1 MSWSRA
7 SARRSC
13 TPPRAATAWS
23 RCMTD
28 SSGEATTPLP
38 SKSVL
43 DEVIE
48 QRRYFHRYPE
58 VSFSEKETSSYLINR
73 LHEMGLDIKP
83 CPTETGAVAVLE
95 TGRPGKTVMLRAD
108 IDALP
113 IQEESGVDFP
123 SRIGGRMH
131 ACGHDAHMAIMIG
144 VARTLI
150 DRIWDVGGRY
160 LFVFQPAEEIVEGA
174 KAMIARGLLEDH
186 RPDSVIGLHIASFI
200 ESGTVITKPGLLWA
214 GSDAFDVKFAG
225 PGGHGGMMGRRGNVL
240 AAQAFFVE
248 RLHMV
253 VEGLE
258 QEGVQCH
265 TTVGNISSDG
275 AWNIVPRGV
284 LVQGSL
290 RTFNA
295 ELREQALDRLR
306 DLLREAQSEFEVQS
320 NLELV
325 HGTVPLMNAPN
336 VTRTVMEVG
345 QELIGDR
352 ASVLGRPLTVSDD
365 FAEFLTRIPGCYFM
379 LGARPEGDTP
389 PAHHSPGFR
398 IDEAALPVGVKVLA
412 GAASRLAAE

>member
-1 MSWSRA
+1 MS
-7 SARRSC
+7 
-13 TPPRAATAWS
+13 
-23 RCMTD
+23 D
-28 SSGEATTPLP
+28 DHATTPLP

-43 DEVIE
+43 DDVVDL
-48 QRRYFHRYPE
+48 RRHFHKHPE
-58 VSFSEKETSSYLINR
+58 VSFGEQETSRYLKDR
-73 LHEMGLDIKP
+73 LRELGLDLLQ
-83 CPTETGAVAVLE
+83 CPTETGAVALLD

-113 IQEESGVDFP
+113 IHEESGVDFH
-123 SRIGGRMH
+123 SRIDGRMH

-150 DRIWDVGGRY
+150 DRIWDVNGKY

-174 KAMIARGLLEDH
+174 KAMIARGLLDDH
-186 RPDSVIGLHIASFI
+186 RPDSVIGLHIASFMP
-200 ESGTVITKPGLLWA
+200 SGTVITRPGLLWA
-214 GSDAFDVKFAG
+214 GSDAFDVKFSG

-248 RLHMV
+248 RLHTV

-258 QEGVQCH
+258 HEGVQCH
-265 TTVGNISSDG
+265 TTVGNIASDG

-290 RTFNA
+290 RTFNDT
-295 ELREQALDRLR
+295 LREQALDRLH
-306 DLLREAQSEFEVQS
+306 DLLRETESEFEVKS
-320 NLELV
+320 NVDLV
-325 HGTVPLMNAPN
+325 HGTVPLMNEPN
-336 VTRTVMEVG
+336 VTRKVLEVG
-345 QELIGDR
+345 EELIGER

-398 IDEAALPVGVKVLA
+398 IDEGALPVGVKVLA

>member
-1 MSWSRA
+1 MSSRG
-7 SARRSC
+7 
-13 TPPRAATAWS
+13 PL
-23 RCMTD
+23 D
-28 SSGEATTPLP
+28 EEHATTPLP
-38 SKSVL
+38 SKPVL
-43 DEVIE
+43 DDVVDL
-48 QRRYFHRYPE
+48 RRYFHKHPE
-58 VSFSEKETSSYLINR
+58 VSFSEHETTRYLRER
-73 LHEMGLDIKP
+73 LRELGLDLKTS
-83 CPTETGAVAVLE
+83 PTDTGAVAVLD

-113 IQEESGVDFP
+113 IQEESGVDFH
-123 SRIGGRMH
+123 SRIEGRMH

-144 VARTLI
+144 VVRTLI
-150 DRIWDVGGRY
+150 DRIWDVSGKY

-174 KAMIARGLLEDH
+174 KAMIGRGLLDEH
-186 RPDSVIGLHIASFI
+186 HPDAVIGLHVASFLP
-200 ESGTVITKPGLLWA
+200 SGHVITRPGLMWA
-214 GSDAFDVKFAG
+214 GSDAFDVSFRG

-248 RLHMV
+248 RLHTV

-258 QEGVQCH
+258 QDGVQCH
-265 TTVGNISSDG
+265 TTVGNIASDG

-295 ELREQALDRLR
+295 SLREQALERLH
-306 DLLREAQSEFEVQS
+306 DLLHETESEFEVKTDVD
-320 NLELV
+320 LV
-325 HGTVPLMNAPN
+325 HGTVPLMNEPN
-336 VTRTVMEVG
+336 VTRTVLDVG
-345 QELIGDR
+345 RELIGED
-352 ASVLGRPLTVSDD
+352 ANVLGRPLTVSDD

-389 PAHHSPGFR
+389 PAHHSPTFR

>member
-1 MSWSRA
+1 MS
-7 SARRSC
+7 
-13 TPPRAATAWS
+13 
-23 RCMTD
+23 D
-28 SSGEATTPLP
+28 DHATTPLP

-43 DEVIE
+43 DDVVDL
-48 QRRYFHRYPE
+48 RRHFHKHPE
-58 VSFSEKETSSYLINR
+58 VSFGEQETSRYLKDR
-73 LHEMGLDIKP
+73 LRELGLDLLQ
-83 CPTETGAVAVLE
+83 CPTETGAVALLD

-113 IQEESGVDFP
+113 IHEESGVDFQ
-123 SRIGGRMH
+123 SRIDGRMH

-150 DRIWDVGGRY
+150 DRIWDVNGKY

-174 KAMIARGLLEDH
+174 KAMIARGLLDDH
-186 RPDSVIGLHIASFI
+186 RPDSVIGLHIASFMP
-200 ESGTVITKPGLLWA
+200 SGTVITRPGLLWA
-214 GSDAFDVKFAG
+214 GSDAFDVKFSG

-248 RLHMV
+248 RLHTV

-258 QEGVQCH
+258 HEGVQCH
-265 TTVGNISSDG
+265 TTVGNIASDG

-290 RTFNA
+290 RTFNDT
-295 ELREQALDRLR
+295 LREQALDRLH
-306 DLLREAQSEFEVQS
+306 DLLRETESEFEVKS
-320 NLELV
+320 NVDLV
-325 HGTVPLMNAPN
+325 HGTVPLMNEPN
-336 VTRTVMEVG
+336 VTRKVLEVG
-345 QELIGDR
+345 EELIGER

-398 IDEAALPVGVKVLA
+398 IDEGALPVGVKVLA